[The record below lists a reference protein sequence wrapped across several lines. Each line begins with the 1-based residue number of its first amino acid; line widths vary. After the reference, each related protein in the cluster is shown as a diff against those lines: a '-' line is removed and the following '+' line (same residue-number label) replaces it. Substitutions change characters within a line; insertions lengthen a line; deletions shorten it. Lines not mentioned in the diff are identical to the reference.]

1 MSVPIDGSK
10 WFFISKNFT
19 SGYDTTTWKTEYD
32 VTAQGSFMEN
42 CGEVGLASTTV
53 PNLSN
58 LNGMTVSILAD
69 GIVLDQQVVQGGT
82 VTLPATYTTVQIGL
96 PYVCQLQPV
105 NAEVQLP
112 DGTMQGRQVNI
123 TKCMLKVWNSAGGY
137 IGPNFE
143 SMQPIYG
150 LQRSVLINTNGV
162 PIYTGDVPVVRGGGY
177 QGSGAVCI
185 QQTDPLPI
193 TITGIVMELQPGKMI
208 NLVN

>member
-1 MSVPIDGSK
+1 MYVDNYK
-10 WFFISKNFT
+10 WLFISKSYYVG
-19 SGYDTTTWKTEYD
+19 SGHPTYITELVYPL
-32 VTAQGSFMEN
+32 QGDFVQN
-42 CGEVGLASTTV
+42 CGQVGLAVTTV
-53 PNLSN
+53 PNLSY
-58 LNGMTVSILAD
+58 LNGMTVAILAD
-69 GIVLDQQVVQGGT
+69 GFVLDQQVVSGGT

-177 QGSGAVCI
+177 QGSGSVCI

>member
-1 MSVPIDGSK
+1 MYVDNYK
-10 WFFISKNFT
+10 WFFLGFQY
-19 SGYDTTTWKTEYD
+19 G
-32 VTAQGSFMEN
+32 QGSGGPTYIVEYQNPVSADFMEN
-42 CGEVGLASTTV
+42 CGQVGLAVATV
-53 PNLSN
+53 PNLSY
-58 LNGMTVSILAD
+58 LNGMTVAILAD
-69 GIVLDQQVVQGGT
+69 GFVLDQQVVSGGT

-96 PYVCQLQPV
+96 PYVSQLQPV
-105 NAEVQLP
+105 NVEVQLP

>member
-1 MSVPIDGSK
+1 MYVDNYG
-10 WFFISKNFT
+10 WFFLSKTNYT
-19 SGYDTTTWKTEYD
+19 GSGSPTYITDLLSPQQAT
-32 VTAQGSFMEN
+32 FMEN
-42 CGEVGLASTTV
+42 CGQVGLAVANV
-53 PNLSN
+53 PNLAY

-69 GIVLDQQVVQGGT
+69 GFVLDQQVVMNGQ

-96 PYVCQLQPV
+96 PYVSQLQPV
-105 NAEVQLP
+105 NVEVQLP

-123 TKCMLKVWNSAGGY
+123 TKCMLKVWKSAGGY

-150 LQRSVLINTNGV
+150 LQRSVLINNNGV

-177 QGSGAVCI
+177 QGSGAICI
-185 QQTDPLPI
+185 EQRDPLPI